1 MKEYVFTTYKRKPE
15 KKHRLVRFNI
25 IKESSNVITPY
36 KNDYLF
42 SDHMIP
48 VRRNQAYE
56 EMLDL
61 EKRFAGEIYYQRCLD
76 KRL

>member
-1 MKEYVFTTYKRKPE
+1 MT
-15 KKHRLVRFNI
+15 HH
-25 IKESSNVITPY
+25 
-36 KNDYLF
+36 KNEFLF
-42 SDHMIP
+42 SDLMIP
-48 VRRNQAYE
+48 TRKHQAYE

>member
-1 MKEYVFTTYKRKPE
+1 MTVKSKE
-15 KKHRLVRFNI
+15 KKVRFNI
-25 IKESSNVITPY
+25 VKESNSEMTHH
-36 KNDYLF
+36 KNEFLF
-42 SDHMIP
+42 SDLMIP
-48 VRRNQAYE
+48 TRKHQAYE